1 MSFGDFVFLINRYYV
16 IMETPFTISNGILTF
31 LEGTEVID
39 LTSLE
44 KTELVE
50 KIIIPATAT
59 RMCCLPTIPLHDL
72 PNLKYI
78 VVEEGNPVFDSR
90 DDCNAVI
97 ETKTNTL
104 LMGCANTV
112 IPSTV
117 VTIFDDAFSSCDAL
131 KVVNLPENVT
141 TINPTAY
148 SYCSGLRS
156 LSIPKTVLLV
166 DHWAFEGCN
175 NLETV
180 WFNGEDTK
188 LGEDVFRYCHKLD
201 AIYVPK
207 GTEEKYKMQL
217 AEEFQDIVYSI

>member
-1 MSFGDFVFLINRYYV
+1 
-16 IMETPFTISNGILTF
+16 METPFTITDGTLTF
-31 LEGTEVID
+31 VEGTEVID
-39 LTSLE
+39 LTLLE

-59 RMCCLPTIPLHDL
+59 RMCGLPTIPLYNL
-72 PNLKYI
+72 PNLKYL
-78 VVEEGNPVFDSR
+78 VVEDGNPVFDSR
-90 DDCNAVI
+90 NECNAVI

-104 LMGCANTV
+104 MMGCANTV

-117 VTIFDDAFSSCDAL
+117 VAIYDDAFNNCEGL
-131 KVVNLPENVT
+131 KAVHLPENVT

-148 SYCSGLRS
+148 SYCLGLKS

-166 DHWAFEGCN
+166 DHWAFEGCD

-207 GTEEKYKMQL
+207 GTEEKYNQQL
-217 AEEFQDIVYSI
+217 AEEFKDIVYSV